1 LEQVVEEAHVTQPS
15 MLQLKLQLCPSVAN
29 EKPSL
34 HLRQVADVAH
44 RRQLAMLQMGAQLLE
59 DTLNPSLQARQAV
72 AEPQTAQLLILQLG
86 THCVLAALVVKRSI
100 QVSQVLAVAHFAQ
113 KLIWQIS
120 VAQ

>member
-1 LEQVVEEAHVTQPS
+1 
-15 MLQLKLQLCPSVAN
+15 
-29 EKPSL
+29 
-34 HLRQVADVAH
+34 
-44 RRQLAMLQMGAQLLE
+44 MLQMGTQLLE

-86 THCVLAALVVKRSI
+86 THCVLAGLVVKRSI